1 MNEVEKSTH
10 GKITRDRKTKRNTF
24 IKENSWNS
32 KTVSMGTKIRG
43 WILELLHRQSIG
55 FSY

>member
-1 MNEVEKSTH
+1 MGKSTH
-10 GKITRDRKTKRNTF
+10 GKITRDRKTKKNTF
-24 IKENSWNS
+24 IKENLWNS

-43 WILELLHRQSIG
+43 WILELLHRQSVG